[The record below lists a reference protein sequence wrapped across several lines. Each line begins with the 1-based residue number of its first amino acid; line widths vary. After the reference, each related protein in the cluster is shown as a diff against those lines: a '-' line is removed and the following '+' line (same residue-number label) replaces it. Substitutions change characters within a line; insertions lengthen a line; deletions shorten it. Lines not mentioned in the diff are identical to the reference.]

1 MAVRRVGLP
10 IAPVS
15 AWPAGPASK
24 PVLSRPV
31 SSVQVKKK
39 RKSLRERNFL
49 AFASRICSARPA
61 GSYARPSDRVL
72 AFFLSTN
79 CGVCGCRDQ
88 PRRRL
93 GGRIWPERLQRDD
106 GLGPN
111 HRLQAALIPISA
123 GNHGL
128 PHRRPRLP
136 RHLRFVCHPYL
147 VSDPDLPTRV
157 VRSGLAFSSSCLI
170 WTGPAFNSGYVVRSG
185 CLFPWLRPPMP
196 ACALLGLSS

>member
-1 MAVRRVGLP
+1 MDRHDAKTGKY
-10 IAPVS
+10 IALEQFIGQIFKYHSKRGNWRAANRKEGKSLNIPVS

-93 GGRIWPERLQRDD
+93 GGQIWPERLQRDD
-106 GLGPN
+106 GLGPKS
-111 HRLQAALIPISA
+111 SA
-123 GNHGL
+123 TG
-128 PHRRPRLP
+128 RP
-136 RHLRFVCHPYL
+136 HPYL
-147 VSDPDLPTRV
+147 
-157 VRSGLAFSSSCLI
+157 C
-170 WTGPAFNSGYVVRSG
+170 W
-185 CLFPWLRPPMP
+185 
-196 ACALLGLSS
+196 